1 MTAATAI
8 PATMD
13 AVTASD
19 DNWPEGSVPPVPAP
33 IDPVTGKQHPHTTR
47 KLLRDAANAA
57 ELATGRRETSDLD
70 VRTSV
75 TGRMLRLVGG
85 WLLVLIGIAALPL
98 PGPGWL
104 IIIAGLSMLP
114 YSWAQNLIR
123 VIRRRIPGI
132 PEDGKIPTRTWW
144 IMGTMVVLS
153 LAGSIAFAI
162 IKPFE

>member
-1 MTAATAI
+1 
-8 PATMD
+8 MD
-13 AVTASD
+13 VVTASD
-19 DNWPEGSVPPVPAP
+19 DNWPEGSVPPSSAS
-33 IDPVTGKQHPHTTR
+33 DPVGPPATPPHPHTTR
-47 KLLRDAANAA
+47 ELLRDAANAA
-57 ELATGRRETSDLD
+57 ELATGRRETTELD
-70 VRTSV
+70 VRQSV

-85 WLLVLIGIAALPL
+85 WALVLIGIAALPL

-114 YSWAQNLIR
+114 YVWAQNMIR

-144 IMGTMVVLS
+144 IMGVMVVLS

-162 IKPFE
+162 IKPFG